1 MVIYFI
7 YGIMIY
13 QNDVYIF
20 FIKSMTFESYK
31 SPVEPTLNL
40 LLNLLRF
47 LLSLTDGFQVIE
59 SLPPKHGAHR
69 PVGIPLVVI
78 KVLDVVALL
87 GDVLH
92 EVRPPPAP
100 QLGLLLLLARPA
112 RGQGHLLL
120 LPGEQNIGE

>member
-1 MVIYFI
+1 MSTSFSPNL
-7 YGIMIY
+7 
-13 QNDVYIF
+13 QN
-20 FIKSMTFESYK
+20 ENYK

-69 PVGIPLVVI
+69 PIWISLVVI

-92 EVRPPPAP
+92 EVGPPPAP

-112 RGQGHLLL
+112 RGQDHLLL